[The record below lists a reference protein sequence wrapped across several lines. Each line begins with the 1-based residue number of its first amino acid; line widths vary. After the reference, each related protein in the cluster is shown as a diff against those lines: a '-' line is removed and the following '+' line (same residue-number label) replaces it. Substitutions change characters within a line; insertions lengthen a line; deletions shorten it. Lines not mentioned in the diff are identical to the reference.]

1 MIELKLVI
9 LDEIDFGF
17 DIDVFKVVF
26 KGVNEMCGEGFGC
39 LIIIYY

>member
-1 MIELKLVI
+1 MLELIFVF

-26 KGVNEMCGEGFGC
+26 KGVNVMCGEGFGVM
-39 LIIIYY
+39 IIIYY